1 MQLYIFKLIYII
13 YIQYRK
19 YMCQLVGD
27 KYSMGK
33 GKLLVFK
40 KNVEIVYL
48 FIHNIFNIYN

>member
-1 MQLYIFKLIYII
+1 
-13 YIQYRK
+13 
-19 YMCQLVGD
+19 MCQLVGD

-33 GKLLVFK
+33 GMLLIFK